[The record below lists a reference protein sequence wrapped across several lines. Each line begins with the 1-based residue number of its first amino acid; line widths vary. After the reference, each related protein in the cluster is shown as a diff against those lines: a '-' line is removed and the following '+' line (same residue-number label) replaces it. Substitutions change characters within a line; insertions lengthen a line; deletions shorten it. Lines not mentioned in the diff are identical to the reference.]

1 MYSNDMNSYI
11 QDLSPS
17 CAAGL
22 ILAVSRRYAVFLRD
36 FLSRYMTNR
45 VYFGVTMVWSTF
57 PRSSRNDIRLKV

>member
-1 MYSNDMNSYI
+1 MVSYI

-17 CAAGL
+17 CAACL

-45 VYFGVTMVWSTF
+45 VYFGVLMVWSKLLRAKTM
-57 PRSSRNDIRLKV
+57 LY